1 MQHDFSEVPVID
13 LAGELDRLGSQ
24 ELGDRLARVFHE
36 VGFAVVT
43 GHGVP
48 TATTESAFDAARR
61 FFALPDEHKQ
71 LVDKRRSRHFRG
83 WEATGVERTNNRPDI
98 REQLD
103 FWTEHPARAVD
114 VEPPYLRLLGPNQW
128 PSDDVAPGFTAAVQA
143 WIAAAAGVA
152 DRMMGLLS
160 LGLRLDEAHLR
171 DAFGDECMSLC
182 KVINYPP
189 TPAGQFGVNAHHDAG
204 FLTVLATGG
213 TPGLE
218 VQNAAGEWIPVPI
231 VDDGLVINLG
241 EVFQKMTGNY
251 FVATAHRVVTS
262 QARRS
267 IAYFH
272 GPSLEMPLVAL
283 PLEQRF
289 VDAVAASPRHADA
302 GFMVQPDEIAAGAA
316 DMSSRHHPDRYG
328 EQLWNY
334 FRRSYP
340 DNVCLHYGDT

>member
-1 MQHDFSEVPVID
+1 MTAEFSDVPVID
-13 LAGELDRLGSQ
+13 LAAEEARLGARG
-24 ELGDRLARVFHE
+24 LGERLATVYHE

-48 TATTESAFDAARR
+48 TDTTDEAFAAARR
-61 FFALPDEHKQ
+61 FFTLPVEQKET
-71 LVDKRRSRHFRG
+71 VDKRRSRHFRG

-103 FWTEHPARAVD
+103 FWTEHPAREPE

-128 PSDDVAPGFTAAVQA
+128 PSDAHAPGFAAAVQR
-143 WIAAAAGVA
+143 WIHAAAELA
-152 DRMMGLLS
+152 DRVMGLLS
-160 LGLRLDEAHLR
+160 LGLGLDENHLR

-213 TPGLE
+213 SPGLE
-218 VQNAAGEWIPVPI
+218 VQNAAGDWIAVPN

-251 FVATAHRVVTS
+251 FVATPHRVV
-262 QARRS
+262 ARTARQS

-272 GPSLEMPLVAL
+272 GPSLDMPLVAL
-283 PLEQRF
+283 PLAQRF
-289 VDAVAASPRHADA
+289 ADAVAASPRHADA
-302 GFMVQPDEIAAGAA
+302 GFMVQPDEVDAGAA
-316 DMSSRHHPDRYG
+316 DMSSPHHPDRYG

-334 FRRSYP
+334 FVRSYP
-340 DNVCLHYGDT
+340 DNVRLHYG

>member
-1 MQHDFSEVPVID
+1 MTAEFSDVPVID
-13 LAGELDRLGSQ
+13 LAAEAARLGAGG
-24 ELGDRLARVFHE
+24 LGEYLATVYHE

-48 TATTESAFDAARR
+48 TEITDEAFAAARR
-61 FFALPDEHKQ
+61 FFELPLEQKEA
-71 LVDKRRSRHFRG
+71 VDKRRSRHFRG

-103 FWTEHPARAVD
+103 FWTEHPARDVD

-128 PSDDVAPGFTAAVQA
+128 PSDDLAPGFAAAVQR
-143 WIAAAAGVA
+143 WIYAAAELA
-152 DRMMGLLS
+152 DRVMGLLS
-160 LGLRLDEAHLR
+160 LGLGLDEDHLR
-171 DAFGDECMSLC
+171 RAFGDECMSLC

-218 VQNAAGEWIPVPI
+218 VQNAAGEWIAVPN

-251 FVATAHRVVTS
+251 FVATPHRVATPT
-262 QARRS
+262 ARRS

-272 GPSLEMPLVAL
+272 GPSLDMPLVAL

-289 VDAVAASPRHADA
+289 ADAVAASPRHAAA
-302 GFMVQPDEIAAGAA
+302 GFMVQPDEVDAGAA
-316 DMSSRHHPDRYG
+316 DMSSPHHPDRYG

-334 FRRSYP
+334 FARSYP
-340 DNVCLHYGDT
+340 DNVRLHYG

>member
-114 VEPPYLRLLGPNQW
+114 MEPPYLRLLGPNQW

-160 LGLRLDEAHLR
+160 LGLRLDEAGLAQR
-171 DAFGDECMSLC
+171 DRGDE
-182 KVINYPP
+182 VAARE
-189 TPAGQFGVNAHHDAG
+189 AGRQRGEPRDLGVGGAVGAQD
-204 FLTVLATGG
+204 LQVLAAVGVGPLPHVQQHRLARELLGCGVGG
-213 TPGLE
+213 GGDR
-218 VQNAAGEWIPVPI
+218 GECVC
-231 VDDGLVINLG
+231 VGDGWWRGVKK
-241 EVFQKMTGNY
+241 Q
-251 FVATAHRVVTS
+251 
-262 QARRS
+262 
-267 IAYFH
+267 
-272 GPSLEMPLVAL
+272 
-283 PLEQRF
+283 
-289 VDAVAASPRHADA
+289 
-302 GFMVQPDEIAAGAA
+302 
-316 DMSSRHHPDRYG
+316 
-328 EQLWNY
+328 
-334 FRRSYP
+334 
-340 DNVCLHYGDT
+340 

>member
-1 MQHDFSEVPVID
+1 MTAEFSDVPVID
-13 LAGELDRLGSQ
+13 LATEEARLGAPG
-24 ELGDRLARVFHE
+24 LGEMLATVYHE

-48 TATTESAFDAARR
+48 AEITGEAFAAARR
-61 FFALPDEHKQ
+61 FFDLSVEQKET
-71 LVDKRRSRHFRG
+71 VDKRRSRHFRG

-103 FWTEHPARAVD
+103 FWTEHPAREPD
-114 VEPPYLRLLGPNQW
+114 VEPHYLRLLGPNQW
-128 PSDDVAPGFTAAVQA
+128 PSDDLAPGFASSVQR
-143 WIAAAAGVA
+143 WIYAAAGLA
-152 DRMMGLLS
+152 DRVMGLLS
-160 LGLRLDEAHLR
+160 LGLGLDEEHLR
-171 DAFGDECMSLC
+171 NAFGEECMSLC

-218 VQNAAGEWIPVPI
+218 VQNAAGDWIAVPN

-251 FVATAHRVVTS
+251 FVATPHRVV
-262 QARRS
+262 ARTARQS

-272 GPSLEMPLVAL
+272 GPSLDMPLVAL
-283 PLEQRF
+283 PLDRRF
-289 VDAVAASPRHADA
+289 AEAVAASPRHAEA
-302 GFMVQPDEIAAGAA
+302 GFMVQPDEVDAGAA
-316 DMSSRHHPDRYG
+316 DMSSPHHPDRYG

-334 FRRSYP
+334 FVRSYP
-340 DNVCLHYGDT
+340 DNVRLHYGP

>member
-1 MQHDFSEVPVID
+1 MID
-13 LAGELDRLGSQ
+13 LAAEETRLGATG
-24 ELGDRLARVFHE
+24 LGEYLATVFHE
-36 VGFAVVT
+36 VGFVVIT

-48 TATTESAFDAARR
+48 TETTGEAFGAARR
-61 FFALPDEHKQ
+61 FFELPVEVKETI
-71 LVDKRRSRHFRG
+71 DKRRSRHFRG

-103 FWTEHPARAVD
+103 FWTEHEARPPG
-114 VEPPYLRLLGPNQW
+114 VEPAYLRLLGPNQW
-128 PSDDVAPGFTAAVQA
+128 PSDDQAPGFTIAIQR
-143 WIAAAAGVA
+143 WIEAAAGLA

-160 LGLRLDEAHLR
+160 LGLGLAEGHLR
-171 DAFGDECMSLC
+171 EAFGDECMSLC

-218 VQNAAGEWIPVPI
+218 VQNAAGDWIAAPN

-241 EVFQKMTGNY
+241 EIFQKMTGNY
-251 FVATAHRVVTS
+251 FVATPHRVMTPT
-262 QARRS
+262 ARQS

-272 GPSLEMPLVAL
+272 GPSLDMPLVAL
-283 PLEQRF
+283 PLARRF
-289 VDAVAASPRHADA
+289 VEAVAASPRHAEA
-302 GFMVQPDEIAAGAA
+302 GFMVQPVEVESGVA
-316 DMSSRHHPDRYG
+316 DMSSPHHPDRYG

-334 FRRSYP
+334 FVRSYP
-340 DNVCLHYGDT
+340 DIVRLHGGGT